1 MHTTMQKVDKIIYI
15 LRLQTTSSNPNDSL
29 GKKRPAIFQSLMLG
43 TSHKHDILPGT

>member
-1 MHTTMQKVDKIIYI
+1 MSPKNHY
-15 LRLQTTSSNPNDSL
+15 TSGSLGCNPNDSL